1 MNPIASATLRDVA
14 RRYRV
19 FFVDQFGVLRDDQG
33 PYDGTIEA
41 LRWLKSIGKTVAI
54 LSNSGRSGTY
64 NAERMLKLGFARD
77 SYDHFIT
84 SGDVGYSILSQV
96 SSPVRPGQACL
107 TLSSDDDT
115 SLADRLGMASVVTA
129 QDADVVVISGSQAE
143 SISMADYAA
152 MLQPAAAR
160 GVPCFC
166 TNPDIHKLWQGR
178 QVPGAG
184 SIAALYE
191 QLGGRV
197 TRLGKPYPEIYD
209 HALAI
214 CGMPQRSRV
223 VCIGDSIEHDI
234 GGAARAGLASVLV
247 GTGLAAGLDRQ
258 ERQRLMEAASARPN
272 WLMDRFALGAEG
284 ADAAEMAP

>member
-1 MNPIASATLRDVA
+1 MSAIASATLCDVA
-14 RRYRV
+14 RRHRV
-19 FFVDQFGVLRDDQG
+19 FFVDQFGVLRDDRG
-33 PYDGTIEA
+33 AYDGAIEA

-64 NAERMLKLGFARD
+64 NAKRMLKLGFARD

-84 SGDVGYSILSQV
+84 SGDVGYWILSQAN
-96 SSPVRPGQACL
+96 SPVRAGLACL
-107 TLSSDDDT
+107 TLSSDGDT
-115 SLADRLGMASVVTA
+115 GLADRLGLTSATA
-129 QDADVVVISGSQAE
+129 AKDADVVIISGSQAE

-166 TNPDIHKLWQGR
+166 TNPDIYKLWQGR
-178 QVPGAG
+178 HVPGAG

-191 QLGGRV
+191 QLGGEV
-197 TRLGKPYPEIYD
+197 TRLGKPYPEIYN

-214 CGMPQRSRV
+214 CGMPPRAEV

-258 ERQRLMEAASARPN
+258 ERQRLMEAAGARPN
-272 WLMDRFALGAEG
+272 WLIDRFALGAEG
-284 ADAAEMAP
+284 ADTAAIAP